1 VVLIT
6 NIRFYR
12 EGLAAALNR
21 APGLKVVGQS
31 CSWREALAVL
41 RDERPQ
47 VVLLDASASE
57 APAAIHAITPSG
69 RRAAGVRRRPAKSA
83 AARSTG

>member
-6 NIRFYR
+6 NIRFY
-12 EGLAAALNR
+12 GLRLPIDFIETTEPAEVHAERWGALLR
-21 APGLKVVGQS
+21 SGADEV
-31 CSWREALAVL
+31 AL
-41 RDERPQ
+41 P
-47 VVLLDASASE
+47 
-57 APAAIHAITPSG
+57 PG